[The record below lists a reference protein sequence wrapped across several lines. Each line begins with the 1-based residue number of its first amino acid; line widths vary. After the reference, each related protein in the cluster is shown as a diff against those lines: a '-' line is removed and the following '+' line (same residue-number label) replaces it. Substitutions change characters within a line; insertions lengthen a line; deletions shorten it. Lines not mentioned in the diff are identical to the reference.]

1 VDRVSRVRAVPLVL
15 WLALLVA
22 ILAVALAYGPMFLAP

>member
-1 VDRVSRVRAVPLVL
+1 VSKAPVL
-15 WLALLVA
+15 IWLALLVA